1 MKIRSRWLTTVV
13 SGSAIIGG
21 VAALSGSPASSSQ
34 AAVLVPTTTSPADV
48 TTAEISGL
56 VTEAQRL
63 GNEITNARSTLAQLE
78 QVVTSNAARRAAP
91 AVHAVSVSPALQA
104 PTTHATTGASAA
116 SSDGGG
122 SDN

>member
-1 MKIRSRWLTTVV
+1 
-13 SGSAIIGG
+13 

-56 VTEAQRL
+56 VTQAQRL
-63 GNEITNARSTLAQLE
+63 GNEISSARSTLAQLE
-78 QVVTSNAARRAAP
+78 QVVASNAARRAASTVQ
-91 AVHAVSVSPALQA
+91 AVPVSPTLVA

-116 SSDGGG
+116 NSEDGSGGG
-122 SDN
+122 SDD